1 MEERVYKSEKCEAI
15 SGMQLSGNIQRE
27 CTSCIAGYLMI
38 LSVYLNFP
46 IGSILIA
53 IDKYII
59 TQTKT
64 MLIWL
69 L

>member
-1 MEERVYKSEKCEAI
+1 VEERVCKAERYEAI

-27 CTSCIAGYLMI
+27 GTSCIAGYLMI

-59 TQTKT
+59 TQTKN